1 MPACE
6 PLRAAR
12 VVADPSVLDA
22 LEWPAA
28 SLPLRIAPDDVLV
41 IGAAAHQLHVDDP
54 HAIVADEAGFVGVWL
69 SAEHWAE
76 IAAEHVEWH
85 LPEPGSLGQGWV
97 ASVPAKVWVDTDGR
111 ALLACAAAYQAELE
125 ERLA

>member
-41 IGAAAHQLHVDDP
+41 IGAAAHQLHVQ
-54 HAIVADEAGFVGVWL
+54 L
-69 SAEHWAE
+69 SAAGLS
-76 IAAEHVEWH
+76 AA
-85 LPEPGSLGQGWV
+85 GLGAAGPV
-97 ASVPAKVWVDTDGR
+97 ARGR
-111 ALLACAAAYQAELE
+111 RSDQTCGEYAQAD
-125 ERLA
+125 R